1 MAKFYGNVGYIETV
15 KTSPGVWSEKT
26 TVRKHA
32 GEVLTS
38 SRRYENGQGTTNDD
52 LVLSSRLSIV
62 ADSFARANFSMIK
75 WVELWGVKWKVTN
88 IEVLYP
94 RLVLSFGGVW
104 GEEDEDVEDE
114 G

>member
-1 MAKFYGNVGYIETV
+1 MARFYGNVGYVETV
-15 KTSPGVWSEKT
+15 DNGDGVWTQKT

-32 GEVLTS
+32 GEILSS
-38 SRRYENGQGTTNDD
+38 SRRYDNGQSITDNLT
-52 LVLSSRLSIV
+52 LSSRLSIV
-62 ADSFARANFSMIK
+62 ADSFAKSNFSMIK
-75 WVELWGVKWKVTN
+75 WVELWGVKWKVSN

-104 GEEDEDVEDE
+104 NDEDE